1 MRSHVEKNLFS
12 WGVDTFRIAFEGTTS
27 STAPSSSSSWV
38 RLRPG
43 QGIWLVG
50 SGSLLSA
57 IGCIILAS
65 GMLLKVKQA
74 AFSTE
79 LVSTLCIWVNGCHS
93 VITSACPES
102 KPSRSWRNLQ
112 EYKLIATVKIYIY
125 IKPSMSI
132 RDKNYIV
139 KHIENLEIHC

>member
-1 MRSHVEKNLFS
+1 M
-12 WGVDTFRIAFEGTTS
+12 
-27 STAPSSSSSWV
+27 
-38 RLRPG
+38 
-43 QGIWLVG
+43 G